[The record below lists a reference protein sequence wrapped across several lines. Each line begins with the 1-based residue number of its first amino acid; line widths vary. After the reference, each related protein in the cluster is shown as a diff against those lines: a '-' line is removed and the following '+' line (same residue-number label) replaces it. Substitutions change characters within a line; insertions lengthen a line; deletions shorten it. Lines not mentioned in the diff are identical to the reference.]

1 MLQTA
6 RLDMDPIS
14 QKFVFFERS
23 NRFLSQMSGAY
34 TSHTE
39 SDGFLLKSAGT
50 AVVAAKGAS
59 IPSNHS
65 LGCPPSL
72 SKFNTGIY
80 LMVVALSTGIDGCNS
95 SMWHLL
101 WLTTKHRNTPIGAI

>member
-1 MLQTA
+1 
-6 RLDMDPIS
+6 
-14 QKFVFFERS
+14 
-23 NRFLSQMSGAY
+23 MSGAY

-39 SDGFLLKSAGT
+39 LDGFLLKSAGT

-101 WLTTKHRNTPIGAI
+101 YSFMVDNQTSKHTDWCYIVYHIGPC